1 MTAPNGRRS
10 KKEMNKKTY
19 HIVQGKLR
27 REVTDLEQTMVSA
40 VDDIWTDD
48 VVRDYYCKILSLDL
62 SDRRLWLV
70 YSLLNH
76 SIVKT
81 SSYFRVDRKTISK
94 NIDRIKNKMNL

>member
-1 MTAPNGRRS
+1 
-10 KKEMNKKTY
+10 MNKKTY

-27 REVTDLEQTMVSA
+27 RDVTQLEQAIVSA

-48 VVRDYYCKILSLDL
+48 TVRDYYLRILSLDL

-70 YSLLNH
+70 YALLNH

-81 SSYFRVDRKTISK
+81 SSYFHVDRKP
-94 NIDRIKNKMNL
+94 

>member
-1 MTAPNGRRS
+1 
-10 KKEMNKKTY
+10 MNKKTY

-27 REVTDLEQTMVSA
+27 RDVTQLEQAIVSA

-48 VVRDYYCKILSLDL
+48 TVRDYYLRILSLDL

-70 YSLLNH
+70 YALLNH

-81 SSYFRVDRKTISK
+81 SSYFHVDRKTISK
-94 NIDRIKNKMNL
+94 NIDRIKSKMDL

>member
-1 MTAPNGRRS
+1 
-10 KKEMNKKTY
+10 MNKKTY

-27 REVTDLEQTMVSA
+27 RDVTQLEQAIVSA

-48 VVRDYYCKILSLDL
+48 TVRDYYLRILSLDL

-70 YSLLNH
+70 YALLNH

-81 SSYFRVDRKTISK
+81 SSYFHVDRKTIAK
-94 NIDRIKNKMNL
+94 NIDRIKSKMDL